1 MKAVRVFYSQSAV
14 KSEVNRILSIY
25 HLFVTNRFNFLKEN
39 NFDDEICHRI
49 IKDLEILCLRHV
61 EDEISPVITMS
72 SVPNLDSGGNPREKQ
87 KDLSHPSTP
96 IVTSSTPDNM
106 SFKILSDILKFHGRK
121 HAKEIFN
128 TVSSVLTRRMRIRI
142 YQQNHYIRLSKSCLL
157 QSLDLNLLI
166 EMNI

>member
-14 KSEVNRILSIY
+14 KAEINRILSMYIFLKNVNIENYRY

-39 NFDDEICHRI
+39 SFDEEICHRI

-61 EDEISPVITMS
+61 EDEYSPAITMS

-87 KDLSHPSTP
+87 KDPSHPSTP
-96 IVTSSTPDNM
+96 IISSSTPDNM

-128 TVSSVLTRRMRIRI
+128 TVSSVLTRV
-142 YQQNHYIRLSKSCLL
+142 
-157 QSLDLNLLI
+157 
-166 EMNI
+166 